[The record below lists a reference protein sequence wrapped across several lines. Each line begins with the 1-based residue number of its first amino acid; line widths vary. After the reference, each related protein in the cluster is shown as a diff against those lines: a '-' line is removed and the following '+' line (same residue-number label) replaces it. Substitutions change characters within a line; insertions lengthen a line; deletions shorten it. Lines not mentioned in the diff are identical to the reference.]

1 MAAGISFPLRVVV
14 VLVLSCF
21 AVPRAFGQV
30 VFGQVFESTFDNTD
44 VPGIGPVTARVGV
57 SPGPLVQC
65 EPQSRFA
72 AGQQLTTPLVAYL
85 IFDRTSR
92 HPASYAIE
100 FLFILPG
107 GPYTTEQRTSRFN
120 KGVLKA
126 CHTRRFDK
134 GFPPFQLHWRLNDA
148 VVGHISFDKE

>member
-1 MAAGISFPLRVVV
+1 MAAGISFSSRVVV
-14 VLVLSCF
+14 VLLLCCF
-21 AVPRAFGQV
+21 AVPTAFGQV

-72 AGQQLTTPLVAYL
+72 AGQKLTTPLVAYL
-85 IFDRTSR
+85 IVDRTSTQA
-92 HPASYAIE
+92 ASYAIE

-120 KGVLKA
+120 QGVLRA

-134 GFPPFQLHWRLNDA
+134 GSPPFQLQWRLNDA